1 MPATSPDD
9 IIDLLSRIRE
19 QANQHICDE
28 LARRGITDLLP
39 AHGAVLHAL
48 FEESPQPMSTL
59 ARRIGRKKNT
69 VTGLV
74 DTLQE
79 RGRMFVS
86 PGDECYEGMLVGESA
101 KEGDMVVN
109 VEKTKQLGNQR
120 SSTADKAIQLTPP
133 ITFTLEEALEYIQDD
148 EQVEVTP
155 LSIRMRK
162 RILSTIDRKKEAK
175 RMMQG

>member
-19 QANQHICDE
+19 QANQYICDE

-48 FEESPQPMSTL
+48 FEESPQTMSTL

-79 RGRMFVS
+79 RGYCQRRPSTQDARVQLVS
-86 PGDECYEGMLVGESA
+86 LSDRGEA
-101 KEGDMVVN
+101 LRHVQTDI
-109 VEKTKQLGNQR
+109 
-120 SSTADKAIQLTPP
+120 STALHHRLWQDIPP
-133 ITFTLEEALEYIQDD
+133 ADQAACMAVLDSLLRNLA
-148 EQVEVTP
+148 
-155 LSIRMRK
+155 R
-162 RILSTIDRKKEAK
+162 
-175 RMMQG
+175 

>member
-28 LARRGITDLLP
+28 LARRGITDLRP

-79 RGRMFVS
+79 RGYCLRRPSAQDARVQLVS
-86 PGDECYEGMLVGESA
+86 LSDRGEA
-101 KEGDMVVN
+101 LRQIQADI
-109 VEKTKQLGNQR
+109 
-120 SSTADKAIQLTPP
+120 STALHRRIWQDIPP
-133 ITFTLEEALEYIQDD
+133 ADQTACMAVLDSVLRNLA
-148 EQVEVTP
+148 
-155 LSIRMRK
+155 R
-162 RILSTIDRKKEAK
+162 
-175 RMMQG
+175 

>member
-19 QANQHICDE
+19 RANQHICDE

-69 VTGLV
+69 ATGRTSRNIFFSSASSSAISASSLA
-74 DTLQE
+74 QN
-79 RGRMFVS
+79 
-86 PGDECYEGMLVGESA
+86 GMTWTPWA
-101 KEGDMVVN
+101 AA
-109 VEKTKQLGNQR
+109 R
-120 SSTADKAIQLTPP
+120 SST
-133 ITFTLEEALEYIQDD
+133 
-148 EQVEVTP
+148 
-155 LSIRMRK
+155 SR
-162 RILSTIDRKKEAK
+162 
-175 RMMQG
+175 

>member
-19 QANQHICDE
+19 RANQYICDQ

-39 AHGAVLHAL
+39 AHSL

-79 RGRMFVS
+79 RGYCRRRPSPQDARVQLVS
-86 PGDECYEGMLVGESA
+86 LSDRGEA
-101 KEGDMVVN
+101 LRHVQTDI
-109 VEKTKQLGNQR
+109 
-120 SSTADKAIQLTPP
+120 STALHSKLWQDIPP
-133 ITFTLEEALEYIQDD
+133 ADQATCMAVLDSLLRNLA
-148 EQVEVTP
+148 
-155 LSIRMRK
+155 R
-162 RILSTIDRKKEAK
+162 
-175 RMMQG
+175 

>member
-19 QANQHICDE
+19 RANQYICDE

-48 FEESPQPMSTL
+48 FKESPQPMSTL

-79 RGRMFVS
+79 
-86 PGDECYEGMLVGESA
+86 
-101 KEGDMVVN
+101 
-109 VEKTKQLGNQR
+109 
-120 SSTADKAIQLTPP
+120 
-133 ITFTLEEALEYIQDD
+133 
-148 EQVEVTP
+148 
-155 LSIRMRK
+155 LSLIH
-162 RILSTIDRKKEAK
+162 I
-175 RMMQG
+175 

>member
-19 QANQHICDE
+19 RANQYICDE

-39 AHGAVLHAL
+39 AHGAVLHSL

-74 DTLQE
+74 DTLQA
-79 RGRMFVS
+79 RGYCRRRPSPQDARVQLVS
-86 PGDECYEGMLVGESA
+86 LSDRGEA
-101 KEGDMVVN
+101 LRHVQADI
-109 VEKTKQLGNQR
+109 
-120 SSTADKAIQLTPP
+120 STALHRRLWQGIPP
-133 ITFTLEEALEYIQDD
+133 ADQAACMAVLDSLLRNLA
-148 EQVEVTP
+148 
-155 LSIRMRK
+155 R
-162 RILSTIDRKKEAK
+162 
-175 RMMQG
+175 

>member
-19 QANQHICDE
+19 RANQYICDE

-48 FEESPQPMSTL
+48 FKESPQPMSTL

-79 RGRMFVS
+79 RGYCRRRPS
-86 PGDECYEGMLVGESA
+86 RRTHGC
-101 KEGDMVVN
+101 
-109 VEKTKQLGNQR
+109 
-120 SSTADKAIQLTPP
+120 SSCP
-133 ITFTLEEALEYIQDD
+133 
-148 EQVEVTP
+148 
-155 LSIRMRK
+155 
-162 RILSTIDRKKEAK
+162 
-175 RMMQG
+175 

>member
-19 QANQHICDE
+19 RANQYICDE

-39 AHGAVLHAL
+39 A
-48 FEESPQPMSTL
+48 QPMSTL

-79 RGRMFVS
+79 RGYCRRRPSPQDARVQLVS
-86 PGDECYEGMLVGESA
+86 LSDRGEA
-101 KEGDMVVN
+101 LRHVQTDI
-109 VEKTKQLGNQR
+109 
-120 SSTADKAIQLTPP
+120 STALHRRLWQDVPP
-133 ITFTLEEALEYIQDD
+133 ADQAACMAVLDSLLRNLA
-148 EQVEVTP
+148 
-155 LSIRMRK
+155 R
-162 RILSTIDRKKEAK
+162 
-175 RMMQG
+175 